1 VRAVC
6 ATGER
11 EGAAKEGYPKASSRS
26 TPHVYYIHLWTH
38 RNKGS
43 SNTKDLSYIL
53 YIDGASC
60 VIQVCVRVSDGWI
73 LRLRL
78 LYTTSL
84 YINVSAFDILLLLL
98 LLFK

>member
-1 VRAVC
+1 MQQRARGRRQRRLSEGQQKQKH
-6 ATGER
+6 ATR
-11 EGAAKEGYPKASSRS
+11 IY
-26 TPHVYYIHLWTH
+26 TLVDH
-38 RNKGS
+38 RNKES
-43 SNTKDLSYIL
+43 SNTKDYPIL
-53 YIDGASC
+53 NIDGASC

-98 LLFK
+98 FK